1 MIRVQNGEVEYDS
14 ALVYNRLLHVGTS
27 AIIRCPDAD
36 HSLSGSGDV
45 KCQASGQWQPDLPTC
60 IKGITTQGV
69 GGSVRGGGRLEC
81 IVMLHNLGGRFLSVT
96 IDLH

>member
-1 MIRVQNGEVEYDS
+1 MIRVQNVEVEYDS

-36 HSLSGSGDV
+36 HSLSGNREV

-60 IKGITTQGV
+60 IRGITTQGV
-69 GGSVRGGGRLEC
+69 GGSVGGGGPLEC
-81 IVMLHNLGGRFLSVT
+81 IVMLDNLEGVDFGASP
-96 IDLH
+96 